1 MSTSRPAPAAARLA
15 YSAAR
20 RLRDSTSFA
29 LFTASGREAA
39 TGRWWRAGR
48 RWVSVAALIN
58 PRAAAPAL
66 VKASAEVT
74 GAALSIS
81 ASRPPCRFGVTVG
94 KRNAARSIDRSLI
107 KRILREAARHAA
119 PALDR
124 AAAVQD
130 VQLDVVLRL
139 KAPVPKPAAL
149 ARTQLKRELRAEA
162 DALLARL
169 TESLAQSVA
178 PSPTLSSMPPAAGAV
193 SATES
198 RS

>member
-1 MSTSRPAPAAARLA
+1 VSTSRPAPAAARLA
-15 YSAAR
+15 YPAAR
-20 RLRDSTSFA
+20 RLRDSASFA
-29 LFTASGREAA
+29 LFTAGGREAA

-58 PRAAAPAL
+58 PRAPAL
-66 VKASAEVT
+66 VEGSAEVA
-74 GAALSIS
+74 GAAPSIS
-81 ASRPPCRFGVTVG
+81 ASRPPCRLGVTVG

-178 PSPTLSSMPPAAGAV
+178 PSPTLSSMPPAARAV